1 MSLFLTLEGP
11 EGSGKSTQ
19 APRVAQLLRDRG
31 WNTLLTREPGGTL
44 IGDQIRAVLHDLG
57 NTAMHPRA
65 EALLY
70 SASRAQIVHE
80 VIQPHLAAGGA
91 VVCDRYFHST
101 LAYQGYGQ
109 RLNLGVLR
117 GITAFATE
125 DLLPDWILL
134 LDLPV
139 EKGLERRR
147 RSGGEWNR
155 LDAYEVAFHQRVREG
170 YLAMAREEPDRWCL
184 IPADGTTEQVW
195 EDIRKKL
202 QAWLDRH

>member
-31 WNTLLTREPGGTL
+31 WNTLLCREPGGTP
-44 IGDQIRAVLHDLG
+44 IGDQIRTVLHDLA
-57 NTAMHPRA
+57 NTAMHPRT

-70 SASRAQIVHE
+70 SASRAQIVNE
-80 VIQPHLAAGGA
+80 AIRPHLAANGA

-109 RLNLGVLR
+109 RLDLESLR
-117 GITAFATE
+117 GITTFATE
-125 DLLPDWILL
+125 GLLPDWILL

-139 EKGLERRR
+139 EAGLERRR
-147 RSGGEWNR
+147 GSGGEWNR
-155 LDAYEVAFHQRVREG
+155 LDAYELAFHRRVREG
-170 YLAMAREEPDRWCL
+170 YLAMAREDPGRWCL
-184 IPADGTTEQVW
+184 VQAGAPSEQVW
-195 EDIRKKL
+195 EEIRAKL
-202 QAWLDRH
+202 TAWLDRR

>member
-44 IGDQIRAVLHDLG
+44 IGDQIRAVLHDLA
-57 NTAMHPRA
+57 NTSMHPRT

-70 SASRAQIVHE
+70 SASRAQIVNE
-80 VIQPHLAAGGA
+80 VVKPHLAAGGA
-91 VVCDRYFHST
+91 VVCDRFFHST

-109 RLNLGVLR
+109 RLDVGILR
-117 GITAFATE
+117 GITDFATVG
-125 DLLPDWILL
+125 LLPDWILL

-139 EKGLERRR
+139 EVGLERRR
-147 RSGGEWNR
+147 SSGGEWNR

-170 YLAMAREEPDRWCL
+170 YLAMAREEPGRWCL
-184 IPADGTTEQVW
+184 IQAAGTPDQVW
-195 EDIRKKL
+195 EEIRQKL
-202 QAWLDRH
+202 EAWLDRR

>member
-1 MSLFLTLEGP
+1 VSLFLTLEGP

-31 WNTLLTREPGGTL
+31 WNTLLSREPGGTL
-44 IGDQIRAVLHDLG
+44 IGDQIRNVLHDLA
-57 NTAMHPRA
+57 NTAMHPRT

-70 SASRAQIVHE
+70 SASRAQIVSE
-80 VIQPHLAAGGA
+80 VIKPQLTSGGA

-109 RLNLGVLR
+109 RLDLGALR

-125 DLLPDWILL
+125 GLLPDWILL

-139 EKGLERRR
+139 EIGLDRRR
-147 RSGGEWNR
+147 GGGGEWNR
-155 LDAYEVAFHQRVREG
+155 LDAYELAFHQRVREG
-170 YLAMAREEPDRWCL
+170 YLALAREEPGRWC
-184 IPADGTTEQVW
+184 IIQAGRTSEQVW
-195 EDIRKKL
+195 EEIREKL
-202 QAWLDRH
+202 QAWLDRR

>member
-31 WNTLLTREPGGTL
+31 WNTLLSREPGGTL
-44 IGDQIRAVLHDLG
+44 IGDQIRNVLHDLA
-57 NTAMHPRA
+57 NTAMHPRT

-70 SASRAQIVHE
+70 SASRAQIVSE
-80 VIQPHLAAGGA
+80 VIKPQLTSGGA

-109 RLNLGVLR
+109 RLDLGALR

-125 DLLPDWILL
+125 GLLPDWILL

-139 EKGLERRR
+139 EIGLDRRR
-147 RSGGEWNR
+147 GGGGEWNR
-155 LDAYEVAFHQRVREG
+155 LDAYELAFHQRVREG
-170 YLAMAREEPDRWCL
+170 YLALAREEPGRWC
-184 IPADGTTEQVW
+184 IIQAGRTSEQVW
-195 EDIRKKL
+195 EEIREKL
-202 QAWLDRH
+202 QAWLDRR

>member
-1 MSLFLTLEGP
+1 LEGP

-31 WNTLLTREPGGTL
+31 WNTLLSREPGGTL
-44 IGDQIRAVLHDLG
+44 IGDQIRNVLHDLA
-57 NTAMHPRA
+57 NTAMHPRT

-70 SASRAQIVHE
+70 SASRAQIVSE
-80 VIQPHLAAGGA
+80 VIKPQLTSGGA

-109 RLNLGVLR
+109 RLDLGALR

-125 DLLPDWILL
+125 GLLPDWILL

-139 EKGLERRR
+139 EIGLDRRR
-147 RSGGEWNR
+147 GGGGEWNR
-155 LDAYEVAFHQRVREG
+155 LDAYELAFHQRVREG
-170 YLAMAREEPDRWCL
+170 YLALAREEPGRWC
-184 IPADGTTEQVW
+184 IIQAGRTSEQVW
-195 EDIRKKL
+195 EEIREKL
-202 QAWLDRH
+202 QAWLDRR